1 MINLNNFILERLKL
15 NSDTKIEKEYQLIV
29 YSISY
34 SEQMSLNEFEDEK
47 ECIGILNDYGCKLF
61 IVSSTIINDVKKRI
75 RHRNSYVD
83 FYELPDHMSI
93 KDIRDTWKDVQSLSD
108 INHFFEKFTKIEI

>member
-29 YSISY
+29 YSRTY
-34 SEQMSLNEFEDEK
+34 SEQKALEEFEDEK
-47 ECIGILNDYGCKLF
+47 ECIGILSGYDWKLF
-61 IVSSTIINDVKKRI
+61 IVSSRIINDVKKRI

-83 FYELPDHMSI
+83 FYKLPDNMSI
-93 KDIRDTWKDVQSLSD
+93 KDIRDTWKNVRSLSD
-108 INHFFEKFTKIEI
+108 IIHFFEKFTEIEI